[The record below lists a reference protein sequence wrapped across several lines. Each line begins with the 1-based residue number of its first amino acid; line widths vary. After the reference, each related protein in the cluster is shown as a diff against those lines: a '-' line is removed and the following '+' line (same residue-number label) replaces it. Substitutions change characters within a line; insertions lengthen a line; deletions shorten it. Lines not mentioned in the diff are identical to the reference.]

1 MEKPLLSSGR
11 SALLSFLYVLLIG
24 LCLLTIGCH
33 EKVKVKP
40 PPPKDIV
47 QKKEAWEERT
57 AKNLKQ
63 YLDFAQENSG
73 KLNDSISVLH
83 IRLLNSFYK
92 QNNYNLVWSL
102 RGSSKYIGTKL
113 YEFVKDS
120 KQYGLFPLD
129 YGLDKLERVQQTVA
143 ADTNAK
149 NDAALWARNDLFL
162 TDAFI
167 SLAKDLKQGRLA
179 YDSVTLRKD
188 TVLPDSL
195 YLSLLNEV
203 ITRNEVQQTLHQLEP
218 KNAAYDSIKTYLS
231 SFLDSAKFVNYIYLS
246 YPYSDSIRFFK
257 SLQKR
262 LFQDSL
268 MPELYTK
275 IDTVLLSKAISK
287 YQRMKGWKVTGKVND
302 ALVKSLNNTDIVKF
316 KRIAINLDRYK
327 LLPDSFPTT
336 YIWVNLPSFNLKVWD
351 SGAVAFESK
360 IIVGATKTRTPLLT
374 SEVVNFITYPQW
386 TVPYSIIFKEMLP
399 SIKKDSNYL
408 AKQNLMV
415 VDDNDSIIDPK
426 TIEWQKLSK
435 NHFPYLIKQ
444 RQGDDN
450 SLGVIKFN
458 FRNKYSVYLHDTNA
472 RWLFSKSQR
481 ALSHGC
487 VRVQDWHKMA
497 DFLIR
502 NNQDKFPAD
511 TLKAWFARQEKHVV
525 TGFPKIP
532 IYIRYFTC
540 EGVNGKLKFFEDIY
554 GEDQLL
560 NEKFFSNKIL

>member
-11 SALLSFLYVLLIG
+11 SVLLSFLNVLLIG

-218 KNAAYDSIKTYLS
+218 KNPAYDSIKTYLS

-275 IDTVLLSKAISK
+275 IDTVLL
-287 YQRMKGWKVTGKVND
+287 
-302 ALVKSLNNTDIVKF
+302 
-316 KRIAINLDRYK
+316 
-327 LLPDSFPTT
+327 
-336 YIWVNLPSFNLKVWD
+336 
-351 SGAVAFESK
+351 
-360 IIVGATKTRTPLLT
+360 
-374 SEVVNFITYPQW
+374 
-386 TVPYSIIFKEMLP
+386 
-399 SIKKDSNYL
+399 
-408 AKQNLMV
+408 
-415 VDDNDSIIDPK
+415 
-426 TIEWQKLSK
+426 
-435 NHFPYLIKQ
+435 
-444 RQGDDN
+444 
-450 SLGVIKFN
+450 
-458 FRNKYSVYLHDTNA
+458 
-472 RWLFSKSQR
+472 
-481 ALSHGC
+481 
-487 VRVQDWHKMA
+487 
-497 DFLIR
+497 
-502 NNQDKFPAD
+502 
-511 TLKAWFARQEKHVV
+511 
-525 TGFPKIP
+525 
-532 IYIRYFTC
+532 
-540 EGVNGKLKFFEDIY
+540 
-554 GEDQLL
+554 
-560 NEKFFSNKIL
+560 